1 MSSTTVSAPPS
12 EASSAAASSGQ
23 TSGQS
28 SGQLSHR
35 QILQIL
41 GGLMLGMFLAAL
53 DQTIVTSAIRTIGD
67 DLHGLS
73 VQAWVTTAYLITATI
88 STPLYGKLSD
98 IYGRKRFFLAA
109 ITIFVI
115 GSAACSFA
123 TSMYMLAGFR
133 AFQGLGAGGLFS
145 LALAIVGDIVPP
157 RERAKYQGYFLA
169 VFGTS
174 SVLGPVIGGF
184 FAGAHSIL
192 GLTGW
197 RWVFLVNVPIGII
210 ALVVVAKVLHLQHTP
225 RKHRIDWW
233 GAITICICL
242 VPLLTVAEQG
252 RTWGWGDGRSIAC
265 FAVGGA
271 GLVLFI
277 VAEKLMKED
286 ALIPLRFFGNRTF
299 SITAAGGFLVGM
311 GMFGGLALLP
321 LYLQI
326 VRGAT
331 PTESG
336 LQLLPLTAG
345 LMLGSIVSGQL
356 ISRTGKYKIF
366 PVLGGALMVG
376 GLLLVHTV
384 GVDTPYWR
392 TGVFMAVFGFGLGLV
407 MQPIT
412 LAVQNAMEP
421 SEIGVAT
428 SSATFFRQM
437 GATAG
442 TAIFLSILF
451 ATVGDKIGTAFGADT
466 GAKAALASPA
476 VAADPA
482 NAPIVALARGAGVG
496 SSALNDTSFLAK
508 VAPVLARPFKT
519 GFSDSM
525 DMIFLLAAAILVL
538 AFVLFLFLPQL
549 ALRTKSGMASRESA
563 PTPEPVAASAASPAS
578 ASAASPASP
587 SSASPAAA
595 LDGVAASD
603 GGAFLDGRMV
613 PVDVDHRP
621 ATLADLD
628 GAEPYHHADHVTAP
642 LSNEAVVCGRIDGP
656 DRRPLAGATLTIT
669 DFGGAQ
675 LARTVTSADGT
686 YRMHLPTGGTYLL
699 ICAAEHHQPAAS
711 MITVAAGEIRRDLSL
726 AGAGRLDGVVTDQ
739 NGHPIPDASIAL
751 TDARGEV
758 VATTATGA
766 DGTYALTDL
775 YPAEYTLTA
784 TAAGTHPAART
795 VSSGD
800 RVDLVLVTNGTLTGV
815 VSAAGRPLPEA
826 SVLAIDS
833 YGAVAGAR
841 VTDPDGR
848 YEFADLSP
856 GVYTVTASGYAPVAT
871 RVELT
876 GDRTDHDITL
886 GSPGVPGDA

>member
-12 EASSAAASSGQ
+12 APTAAA
-23 TSGQS
+23 

-73 VQAWVTTAYLITATI
+73 IQAWVTTAYLITATI

-233 GAITICICL
+233 GAVTICICL

-265 FAVGGA
+265 FVVGGI

-366 PVLGGALMVG
+366 PILGGALMVG
-376 GLLLVHTV
+376 GLLLLHTV

-451 ATVGDKIGTAFGADT
+451 STVGNKIGTAFGSDVA
-466 GAKAALASPA
+466 AKAALANPA

-482 NAPIVALARGAGVG
+482 NAPIVALTRGGG
-496 SSALNDTSFLAK
+496 STALNDTSFLAK
-508 VAPVLARPFKT
+508 VTPVLARPFKD

-525 DMIFLLAAAILVL
+525 DMIFLLAAGILVL

-549 ALRTKSGMASRESA
+549 ALRTKSGMASREGA
-563 PTPEPVAASAASPAS
+563 PAPGPVPGPA
-578 ASAASPASP
+578 PV
-587 SSASPAAA
+587 AA
-595 LDGVAASD
+595 LDGAAALNGEAASA
-603 GGAFLDGRMV
+603 GAV
-613 PVDVDHRP
+613 AVEVDHRP
-621 ATLADLD
+621 VTLADLD
-628 GAEPYHHADHVTAP
+628 GVEPHHAAVPP
-642 LSNEAVVCGRIDGP
+642 LSNEAVVSGRVEGTDH
-656 DRRPLAGATLTIT
+656 RPLAGATLTIT

-675 LARTVTSADGT
+675 MARSVTDADGC

-711 MITVAAGEIRRDLSL
+711 LITVATGEIRRDLSL
-726 AGAGRLDGVVTDQ
+726 AGASRIEGAVTDQ
-739 NGHPIPDASIAL
+739 NGRAVPGASIAL

-758 VATTATGA
+758 VATAITAA
-766 DGTYALTDL
+766 DGGYVLTDL

-784 TAAGTHPAART
+784 TAAGSHPAART
-795 VSSGD
+795 VTSGE
-800 RVDLVLVTNGTLTGV
+800 RFDLVLVTNGTLTGV
-815 VSAAGRPLPEA
+815 VHAAGRPLPEA
-826 SVLAIDS
+826 SVLAIDQ
-833 YGAVAGAR
+833 YGTVAGAR
-841 VTDPDGR
+841 VTDADGR

-876 GDRTDHDITL
+876 GDRTDHDIIL
-886 GSPGVPGDA
+886 GASGAA

>member
-12 EASSAAASSGQ
+12 VVSP
-23 TSGQS
+23 TTP

-73 VQAWVTTAYLITATI
+73 IQAWVTTAYLITATI

-192 GLTGW
+192 GITGW
-197 RWVFLVNVPIGII
+197 RWVFLVNVPIGIL
-210 ALVVVAKVLHLQHTP
+210 ALVVVAKVLHLRHTP

-233 GAITICICL
+233 GAVTICICL

-265 FAVGGA
+265 FVVGGI

-331 PTESG
+331 PTQSG

-366 PVLGGALMVG
+366 PILGGALMVG
-376 GLLLVHTV
+376 GLLLLHTV

-412 LAVQNAMEP
+412 LAVQNAMAP

-451 ATVGDKIGTAFGADT
+451 STVGDKIGTAFGADAA
-466 GAKAALASPA
+466 AKAALANPA
-476 VAADPA
+476 VATDPA
-482 NAPIVALARGAGVG
+482 NAPIVALTQGGGAG

-508 VAPVLARPFKT
+508 VAPVLARPFKD

-549 ALRTKSGMASRESA
+549 ALRTKSGMA
-563 PTPEPVAASAASPAS
+563 AAAE
-578 ASAASPASP
+578 
-587 SSASPAAA
+587 PAA
-595 LDGVAASD
+595 
-603 GGAFLDGRMV
+603 V
-613 PVDVDHRP
+613 PPDADHADHADHVDHADHADHVDHRP
-621 ATLADLD
+621 TTLADLD
-628 GAEPYHHADHVTAP
+628 GLEPYHPAP
-642 LSNEAVVCGRIDGP
+642 LSNGAVVCGRVEGP
-656 DRRPLAGATLTIT
+656 DRRPLTGATLTIT
-669 DFGGAQ
+669 DFAGTQ
-675 LARTVTSADGT
+675 LARAVTDADGT
-686 YRMHLPTGGTYLL
+686 YRMQLPTGGTYLL

-711 MITVAAGEIRRDLSL
+711 LITVATGEIRRDLSL
-726 AGAGRLDGVVTDQ
+726 AGAGRIDGTVTDQ
-739 NGHPIPDASIAL
+739 NDKPVPAASIAL

-758 VATTATGA
+758 VATAVTEA
-766 DGTYALTDL
+766 DGGYALTDL
-775 YPAEYTLTA
+775 YPAEYTLTV
-784 TAAGTHPAART
+784 TAAGSHPVART
-795 VSSGD
+795 VTSGA
-800 RVDLVLVTNGTLTGV
+800 RCDLVLVTNGMLTGV
-815 VSAAGRPLPEA
+815 VRAAGRPLPEA
-826 SVLAIDS
+826 SVLAVDR
-833 YGAVAGAR
+833 YGTVAGAR
-841 VTDPDGR
+841 VTGADGR
-848 YEFADLSP
+848 YEFADLPP

-886 GSPGVPGDA
+886 GDEQLGGER